1 MLSCPFLSLWQCKPS
16 VAHRTPA
23 APFAALCSPGKAV
36 LQSFHLTIH
45 RYGKSLLEWGLE
57 PTDRAEP
64 SLFGSSLCFLSP
76 CGLLPL
82 CLYLPLLLVPSVGPV
97 VWILGSFL
105 QVLAVQK
112 GTSYARLFPVSSSY
126 IN

>member
-1 MLSCPFLSLWQCKPS
+1 ML
-16 VAHRTPA
+16 
-23 APFAALCSPGKAV
+23 
-36 LQSFHLTIH
+36 LQSFHLAIH
-45 RYGKSLLEWGLE
+45 GHGKSLLERGLE
-57 PTDRAEP
+57 STGRAGP

-76 CGLLPL
+76 CGLLPQ
-82 CLYLPLLLVPSVGPV
+82 CFYLPLLLVPTVGPV

-112 GTSYARLFPVSSSY
+112 GTSYARLFPASSSY